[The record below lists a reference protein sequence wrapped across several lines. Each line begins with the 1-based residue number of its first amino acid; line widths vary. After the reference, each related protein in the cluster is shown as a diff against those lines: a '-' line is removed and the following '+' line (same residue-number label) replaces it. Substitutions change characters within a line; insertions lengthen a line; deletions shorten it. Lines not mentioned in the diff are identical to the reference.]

1 MKQKQANTISSFS
14 GVTSADIPDPEREM
28 GPASLVRV
36 AEVTQQR
43 VSREWEESWE
53 KDWGPQCHQPASAPT
68 HHLLRKGRRQPGTE
82 SGIFTWAGLR
92 SGAPPPHWP
101 GPSHIVLTCLKGGW
115 ECVCPGRG
123 NGIGEFPR
131 PATPGTLPLVPKYS
145 GTPDFYRSLR
155 PDPLVPKPLIRWRS
169 GMCPSLHLVQLSHHW
184 HRVS

>member
-68 HHLLRKGRRQPGTE
+68 HHLLRKGRRQPGME

-92 SGAPPPHWP
+92 SGAA
-101 GPSHIVLTCLKGGW
+101 PSPLARPQSHSPNMP
-115 ECVCPGRG
+115 EGR
-123 NGIGEFPR
+123 
-131 PATPGTLPLVPKYS
+131 L
-145 GTPDFYRSLR
+145 
-155 PDPLVPKPLIRWRS
+155 
-169 GMCPSLHLVQLSHHW
+169 GMC
-184 HRVS
+184 VSR